1 MVLSVEAKP
10 LYTLK
15 SEVYVKGDSIIEY
28 SLANYTLAAMAEHYV
43 AWVQDDRPV
52 RVFISPPDWHA
63 KLYAKSRV
71 AVSSLVI
78 PARLDL
84 SVQHYPKDSN
94 NIK

>member
-43 AWVQDDRPV
+43 A
-52 RVFISPPDWHA
+52 
-63 KLYAKSRV
+63 
-71 AVSSLVI
+71 
-78 PARLDL
+78 
-84 SVQHYPKDSN
+84 
-94 NIK
+94 